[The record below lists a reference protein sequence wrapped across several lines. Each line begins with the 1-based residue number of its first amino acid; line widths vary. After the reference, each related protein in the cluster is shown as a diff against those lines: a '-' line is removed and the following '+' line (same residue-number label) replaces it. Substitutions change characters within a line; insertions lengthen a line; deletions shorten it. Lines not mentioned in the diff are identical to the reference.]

1 MNALLL
7 AISALGAVI
16 MVTGLFVAIDRVD
29 VLFSVSD
36 KETPAKLGLMA
47 MGFGL
52 ALVLGA
58 MVLSYVLS

>member
-1 MNALLL
+1 
-7 AISALGAVI
+7 
-16 MVTGLFVAIDRVD
+16 MVGGLFVAIDRVD
-29 VLFSVSD
+29 VLFSASD

-58 MVLSYVLS
+58 MVLSHVLS